1 MQATIMK
8 ALLLYAIVVSSVLLW
23 TATGETGEYVLV
35 PKTLEEIINPNFR
48 SALETQAYDYDSLSR
63 YDQLRTFVQVYKS
76 LNRGQDPLLSPLDSD
91 LFLGAAPLYAASAAP
106 PPPPASYENAQSGD
120 VYQYYHNYGYRRF
133 PSVSPGPPPEG
144 VRVLRYPPA
153 PVQGIV
159 PVAPSPVQSG
169 PARPQTPPPY
179 ARPPVAEPHTVEQV
193 HAGP

>member
-1 MQATIMK
+1 MQATTMK
-8 ALLLYAIVVSSVLLW
+8 AFLLYLFVVSSTLLQA
-23 TATGETGEYVLV
+23 ATGEAGEYVLV
-35 PKTLEEIINPNFR
+35 PKTLGEIINPNFR
-48 SALETQAYDYDSLSR
+48 SALKTQAYDYDSLDR
-63 YDQLRTFVQVYKS
+63 YDQLRSFVQVYKS
-76 LNRGQDPLLSPLDSD
+76 LNRGQDPLLSPLDSG
-91 LFLGAAPLYAASAAP
+91 LFLGAAPLAAVPLAP
-106 PPPPASYENAQSGD
+106 PSPPASYENAQSGD

-144 VRVLRYPPA
+144 VRVLRYPVA
-153 PVQGIV
+153 PVPGIV